1 MHYSYGSRIKE
12 TFVFLVMIVV
22 LLFALYFVSI
32 YLFNTKTIK
41 DDVVTIEPIK
51 KQKTSPKTESP
62 ESEQPA
68 VTTPQKKKVVHT
80 HVRAHVK
87 TKRRITRKKKISW
100 GSQQFIKF
108 HQHEESVFTPSN

>member
-1 MHYSYGSRIKE
+1 MHNLYGRRIKE
-12 TFVFLVMIVV
+12 TFIFIVMLVV
-22 LLFALYFVSI
+22 LLFAMYFVSI
-32 YLFNTKTIK
+32 YLFNAKTTK
-41 DDVVTIEPIK
+41 DDVVTVEPIK
-51 KQKTSPKTESP
+51 KQKTPIKEIVSPKTE
-62 ESEQPA
+62 
-68 VTTPQKKKVVHT
+68 PQKKKIVHT